1 MSNNGNENNIQ
12 YSVLCEQGDLGLWD
26 TPLKAEDNK
35 KVIDQAKAEA
45 EKKDWIRSLW
55 EYGGL
60 SQSFRNN
67 MVIYFGMYLVRRKY
81 FG

>member
-1 MSNNGNENNIQ
+1 MSNNNNGNENIQ

-45 EKKDWIRSLW
+45 EKKD
-55 EYGGL
+55 
-60 SQSFRNN
+60 
-67 MVIYFGMYLVRRKY
+67 
-81 FG
+81 